1 MQKGEITLDFN
12 IQKEKVSLCET
23 GFQGNGE
30 HAIDCD
36 ITLPEYLPDIVK
48 ILKCSC
54 IPGVKSHQ
62 INGDRITAECSCIVR
77 VLYINDQGTLHCF
90 EQSIQFAKQIEL
102 KPEYTSTEIFVGAKT
117 DYINHRVSGQ
127 RRFEVHGAVTVFA
140 KSNSKKQ
147 IEMVT
152 QASGDG
158 ITYKS
163 ENCEFC
169 DLVSVVEK
177 LFSVTETCDAGNLS
191 EPIASVI
198 SSCGWAA
205 IEELKIVSNKIFLKG
220 QLNIYTSFLGTDTHQ
235 VYTLENVI
243 NLNQIIEAP
252 DITENCQ
259 IDAFLTVCDLETKP
273 RFDLSGNKN
282 LVDISACVTI
292 SACGYETKNIPCIKD
307 AYSTKYETDI
317 KKSIVYTAS
326 LYDRIDDTFLCRNSI
341 NLNTGV
347 SKILSFVC
355 TDMVYGFSVFES
367 SCSIN
372 GQIIAE
378 IIFEN
383 TSGEICFAQ
392 REIPFEYNKQMV
404 CEDSIL
410 TCNPHCNISAFNYV
424 LNGDSDLDVRAEIN
438 VNGFVFS
445 EKEKMIT
452 TSLSVN
458 KDRVKSI
465 KTASLTVYF
474 ADSGETIWNIAEKYN
489 TTVDAI
495 MKENHLTEPAV
506 KEKCKLLIPR
516 M

>member
-1 MQKGEITLDFN
+1 MEFN
-12 IQKEKVSLCET
+12 IQKEKISLCET
-23 GFQGNGE
+23 GVQGNCE

-54 IPGVKSHQ
+54 IPGIKSHQ
-62 INGDRITAECSCIVR
+62 INGDRIMAECSCLVR
-77 VLYINDQGTLHCF
+77 VLYISDQGTLHCF
-90 EQSIQFAKQIEL
+90 EQNMQFAKQIEL
-102 KPEYTSTEIFVGAKT
+102 KSEHTSTGIFVGAKT
-117 DYINHRVSGQ
+117 DYVNHRVSGQ

-147 IEMVT
+147 IEMVS
-152 QASGDG
+152 QASGGG

-163 ENCEFC
+163 ENAEIC

-198 SSCGWAA
+198 SSCGWAS
-205 IEELKIVSNKIFLKG
+205 IEELKVVSNKLFLKG
-220 QLNIYTSFLGTDTHQ
+220 QLSIYTALLGSDTHR
-235 VYTLENVI
+235 VYTLENII

-282 LVDISACVTI
+282 LVDISASVAI
-292 SACGYETKNIPCIKD
+292 SACGYETRNISCIKD

-326 LYDRIDDTFLCRNSI
+326 LHDRIDDTFLCRGNV
-341 NLNTGV
+341 NLNTSA
-347 SKILSFVC
+347 SKILSFTC

-367 SCSIN
+367 SCSVN
-372 GQIIAE
+372 GQIMAE
-378 IIFEN
+378 IIFEDSN
-383 TSGEICFAQ
+383 GEICFAQ
-392 REIPFEYNKQMV
+392 REIPFEYSKQIV
-404 CEDSIL
+404 SEDSIL

-424 LNGDSDLDVRAEIN
+424 LNGDNGLDVRVEIN

-458 KDRVKSI
+458 KDRVKTI
-465 KTASLTVYF
+465 KTASLTIYF

-489 TTVDAI
+489 TTVDAV
-495 MKENHLTEPAV
+495 MRENHLTEPTV